1 MEAIRLRTLRVKKL
15 IIKKVKAKL
24 KILIEEDI

>member
-1 MEAIRLRTLRVKKL
+1 MKVL

-24 KILIEEDI
+24 VYKIWSSRKVMLLKLCL